1 MTHND
6 LFRDSIRELEE
17 LYPVVSEE
25 KKRAIDK
32 AIESLKYCNAIENMG
47 KLIGNTNY
55 DTVPKSCYNCKYK
68 DKLLTQEPCLTCNG
82 HLSRWEGIDNG
93 KS

>member
-32 AIESLKYCNAIENMG
+32 AIESLKFSIAVDNMG
-47 KLIGNTNY
+47 NQIGKTNY
-55 DTVPKSCYNCKYK
+55 DTDPKSCYNCKYK
-68 DKLLTQEPCLTCNG
+68 DKLITQEPCLTCNG
-82 HLSRWEGIDNG
+82 HLSRWEDIKNG